1 MNREDIAEE
10 MGIDLF
16 CKGCRLDPSHCVC
29 GFTEDDFNSL
39 GATIDKAKK

>member
-1 MNREDIAEE
+1 MTRDELAEE

-29 GFTEDDFNSL
+29 DFTEEDFNKL
-39 GATIDKAKK
+39 GETLDMVK